1 MNGET
6 AVIHNMDTVSKS
18 GIVCVCV
25 CVCVFAGVPFR
36 VEVQWSERRR
46 IN

>member
-18 GIVCVCV
+18 GCVCV
-25 CVCVFAGVPFR
+25 SVCLQEYN
-36 VEVQWSERRR
+36 VEVQS
-46 IN
+46 